1 MTPAER
7 PPEPVE
13 PTADSPAL
21 ADPALSEQEAAVLR
35 YVAKRH
41 ARREQRRRKRRI
53 VVGTL
58 VVGAGL
64 LTAGLFWSRH
74 QRPPITTEID
84 RDAFL
89 KGLQIVQ
96 NIVEPHQTLPML
108 ANRPDAS
115 PPAVTPPAAT
125 ALAPRVTDVSYQ
137 PSERLETVHAG
148 DAKETV
154 FELFGTRVERRSGS
168 LVQVEGMRLRASGRS
183 GQHALV
189 EVAEVRITDA
199 VATGSLYWFLFG
211 DGRLIA
217 WGRAKE
223 WPGAAARYQVEIEYQ
238 PDRS

>member
-1 MTPAER
+1 MP
-7 PPEPVE
+7 
-13 PTADSPAL
+13 
-21 ADPALSEQEAAVLR
+21 
-35 YVAKRH
+35 
-41 ARREQRRRKRRI
+41 RRI
-53 VVGTL
+53 SL
-58 VVGAGL
+58 VVSGCVLSGPQNNPGEFWFYELAGIFVQE
-64 LTAGLFWSRH
+64 GV
-74 QRPPITTEID
+74 EMD
-84 RDAFL
+84 RSAAR
-89 KGLQIVQ
+89 KARGIAAATV
-96 NIVEPHQTLPML
+96 LPML
-108 ANRPDAS
+108 ANGPDAS

-125 ALAPRVTDVSYQ
+125 APAPRVPDVSYQRRERLESVQPAAATAPARRVPDVSYQ

-223 WPGAAARYQVEIEYQ
+223 WPGAAARYQVEIVYQ